1 MKKFT
6 RTLTVLASSA
16 ALTFSGMGV
25 ASAQSSVSDLE
36 RLSSWI
42 GEPDRPDHNAHAERE
57 LRDAAADWARRTTGN
72 HRDSLNNHARDAHL
86 PRDNEWRWSSVDGT
100 QIHTSNWNHVHYRFY
115 KVERNKYRNM
125 VRDFNNSGRLDE
137 FRNGKYGVHARTH
150 GDHVYVTV
158 AFQR

>member
-6 RTLTVLASSA
+6 RTLAILASSA

-25 ASAQSSVSDLE
+25 ASAQSSISDLE

-42 GEPDRPDHNAHAERE
+42 DQPDRPDNQHAERE
-57 LRDAAADWARRTTGN
+57 LRDAAVRWAQRTTN
-72 HRDSLNNHARDAHL
+72 RDHANLNDRARDARL
-86 PRDNEWRWSSVDGT
+86 PSEWHWSRVDGT
-100 QIHTSNWNHVHYRFY
+100 QVNNYDWNRVHYRFY

-125 VRDFNNSGRLDE
+125 VRDFNDSGNLGG
-137 FRNGKYGVHARTH
+137 FWNGHYGVHARTQ

-158 AFQR
+158 AFQRR

>member
-6 RTLTVLASSA
+6 RTFAVLASSA

-25 ASAQSSVSDLE
+25 ASAQSSISDLE

-42 GEPDRPDHNAHAERE
+42 GEPDNNAHAERE
-57 LRDAAADWARRTTGN
+57 LRDAAVDWARRTTNN
-72 HRDSLNNHARDAHL
+72 HRDSLNNQARDAHL
-86 PRDNEWRWSSVDGT
+86 PRENEWRWSSVDGT
-100 QIHTSNWNHVHYRFY
+100 QVHNSNWGGVHYRFY

-125 VRDFNNSGRLDE
+125 VRDFKGSGPLDG
-137 FRNGKYGVHARTH
+137 FRNGKYGVHARTQ
-150 GDHVYVTV
+150 GNHVYVTV